1 MSLML
6 QLLEKKKE
14 LSKRCSV
21 LEEEARIAAGIKEE
35 AHRLEQRCQQ
45 MQAANAALKKQLKPL
60 QEGHFQA
67 KALSEQ
73 VRVTASHKS
82 HQART
87 LRIDKELYP
96 MRPK

>member
-1 MSLML
+1 MSFML

-73 VRVTASHKS
+73 VSVTAMHTIY
-82 HQART
+82 QASM
-87 LRIDKELYP
+87 LRSDKECRTMQL
-96 MRPK
+96 K